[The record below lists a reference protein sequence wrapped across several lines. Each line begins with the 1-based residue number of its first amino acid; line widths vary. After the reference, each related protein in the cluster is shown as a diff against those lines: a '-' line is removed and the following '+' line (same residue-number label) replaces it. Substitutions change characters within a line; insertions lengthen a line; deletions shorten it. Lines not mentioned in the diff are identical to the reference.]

1 MKQITVF
8 LLVLVILAQSVGKL
22 ALLSNYLVNRDFIT
36 LNYCEN
42 KNKPKLHC
50 NGKCHLSKQL
60 KEQEKQEGS
69 SKNNTKSIDETQF
82 CSEYVHAISPRV
94 VYISISENWSYINRE
109 TDNTSP
115 SIFHPPTV

>member
-60 KEQEKQEGS
+60 KEQE
-69 SKNNTKSIDETQF
+69 N
-82 CSEYVHAISPRV
+82 
-94 VYISISENWSYINRE
+94 
-109 TDNTSP
+109 
-115 SIFHPPTV
+115 